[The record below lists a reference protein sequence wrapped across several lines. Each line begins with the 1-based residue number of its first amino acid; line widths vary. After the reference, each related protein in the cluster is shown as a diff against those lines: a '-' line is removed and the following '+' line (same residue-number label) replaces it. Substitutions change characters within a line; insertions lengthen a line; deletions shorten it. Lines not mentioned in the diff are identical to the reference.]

1 MNSLMP
7 VYEYEPVDRDC
18 FMCPNRVAAIQSV
31 HDEALQFCPDC
42 GLEVKRVI
50 SRASFKV
57 SKQRDPG
64 KHGFTVWKRAEKGVW
79 EKSTGEGVDYMVGD
93 KEEMAQIEAE
103 KTRPSKVID
112 LDAKD

>member
-31 HDEALQFCPDC
+31 NDEALKFCPDC

-79 EKSTGEGVDYMVGD
+79 EKAPATELITWSGT
-93 KEEMAQIEAE
+93 K
-103 KTRPSKVID
+103 KRWRRLKPKRPD
-112 LDAKD
+112 LRK